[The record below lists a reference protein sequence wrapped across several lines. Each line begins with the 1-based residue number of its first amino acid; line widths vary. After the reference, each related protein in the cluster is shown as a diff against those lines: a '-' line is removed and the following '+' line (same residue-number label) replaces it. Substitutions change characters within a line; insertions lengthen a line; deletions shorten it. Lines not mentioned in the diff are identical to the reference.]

1 MKILFN
7 LHAYPPFQM
16 SGAETMAKRIVD
28 FLASQGHEI
37 KVLLLW
43 GHSFKDGLVEVI
55 KQDQEGN
62 PYEQNRDLWEWCDF
76 AVTHLIQGAYADN
89 KARWHKKPLVHLVHN
104 SHNDPFRDDRV
115 ENRYHVYNSDYVK
128 RKLKNKTPNIVCRPP
143 VDFRHYEKIK
153 PSERGYVTLINHNTN
168 KGGQRL
174 IEIAK
179 KLPKVKFLA
188 VKGGYQVDDRGQ
200 IKDEKQLNITYIEPH
215 EDIRNVLKDTR
226 VLIMPSEYE
235 SFGQT
240 AVEAMACGIPV
251 IVSTGTG
258 CAEIVGDMP
267 KLPYDAIELWAHEIK
282 RLLTDKDYYSQL
294 SISARQIAKDLDPL
308 PQLKL
313 LEQFLTTVKY
323 VPPYGQ

>member
-1 MKILFN
+1 
-7 LHAYPPFQM
+7 M

-43 GHSFKDGLVEVI
+43 GHSFQDGKVEVI
-55 KQDQEGN
+55 EQDQDSS

-76 AVTHLIQGAYADN
+76 AVTHLIQGGYADN

-104 SHNDPFRDDRV
+104 SHTDPFRDDRI
-115 ENRYHVYNSDYVK
+115 ENRYHIYNSEYVK
-128 RKLKNKTPNIVCRPP
+128 RKLKNKTQNIVCRPP
-143 VDFRHYEKIK
+143 VDYRDYTHIK
-153 PSERGYVTLINHNTN
+153 PNERGYITLINHNTN

-188 VKGGYQVDDRGQ
+188 VKGGYAVDMRGQ
-200 IKDEKQLNITYIEPH
+200 IKDEKQLNITYCEPH
-215 EDIRNVLKDTR
+215 QDIRNVLKDTKI
-226 VLIMPSEYE
+226 LIMPSEYE
-235 SFGQT
+235 SYGQT

-258 CAEIVGDMP
+258 CAEIVGNMP
-267 KLPYDAIELWAHEIK
+267 KLPYDDIDSWVNEIK
-282 RLLTDKDYYSQL
+282 RLIKDDEYYQDLSQQ
-294 SISARQIAKDLDPL
+294 ARVTAKELDPL
-308 PQLKL
+308 PQLYA
-313 LEQFLTTVKY
+313 LEQFLQTVKY
-323 VPPYGQ
+323 VPPYGHQ